1 MEGDTMTRK
10 TWGVVLIVAG
20 LILGIASALADV
32 LRIGALPDTFGVGQI
47 GGLIVGA
54 AAVIVG
60 LYLLLGE
67 GQPEAPGA
75 MAGTA
80 PAEPAPIEPERAAA
94 PDDLTRIEGIGPRL
108 QGILYEAGI
117 TTFAEMAAQP
127 PEQLT
132 EIVKSAGFAAPFDAT
147 SWPRQAE
154 LAANGEWD
162 VLAALQDDLTG
173 GRRLG

>member
-1 MEGDTMTRK
+1 MTRK
-10 TWGVVLIVAG
+10 TWGVVLIVGG

-60 LYLLLGE
+60 LYLLFSG
-67 GQPEAPGA
+67 GQPAAPVTAVEAEAP
-75 MAGTA
+75 A
-80 PAEPAPIEPERAAA
+80 PVEPAPVAPEMVA
-94 PDDLTRIEGIGPRL
+94 PDDLTRIEGVGPRL

-117 TTFAEMAAQP
+117 TTFAEMAGEP
-127 PEQLT
+127 PERLT
-132 EIVKSAGFAAPFDAT
+132 DIVKNAGFAAPFDAS

-154 LAANGEWD
+154 LAADGEWD
-162 VLAALQDDLTG
+162 ALAALQDELIG
-173 GRRLG
+173 GRRPE